1 MVDLKNASSVDGN
14 VGIAFAGAD
23 GYRLLSL
30 NTANLDWITL
40 NITTYVAGAVTAE
53 VLLSTNI

>member
-40 NITTYVAGAVTAE
+40 NITTYVA
-53 VLLSTNI
+53 